1 MKFFYDLLPVILFF
15 VAYKMYDIFVAT
27 TVAII
32 ATLAQIAIV
41 YLKHRKLE
49 KMLVFNGLMITVLG
63 GLTILLKDK
72 YFIMWKPSV
81 IYWAFALAL
90 IFADQFFNRN
100 LVQLALGKQMELSKT
115 VWKKINIFT
124 ALFFILLGFIN
135 LFVVYNF
142 TENTWVNFKLFGLTG
157 LLFFYMIAI
166 AIYISKT
173 NKDR

>member
-1 MKFFYDLLPVILFF
+1 
-15 VAYKMYDIFVAT
+15 MYDIFVAT
-27 TVAII
+27 AVAII

-90 IFADQFFNRN
+90 LFADQFFNRN
-100 LVQLALGKQMELSKT
+100 LVQLALGKQMELSKI

-124 ALFFILLGFIN
+124 VLFFILLGFIN
-135 LFVVYNF
+135 LFVAYNF
-142 TENTWVNFKLFGLTG
+142 SENTWVNFKLFGLTG
-157 LLFFYMIAI
+157 LLFLYMIAI

>member
-1 MKFFYDLLPVILFF
+1 
-15 VAYKMYDIFVAT
+15 MYDIFVAT

-100 LVQLALGKQMELSKT
+100 LVQLALGKQMELSKI
-115 VWKKINIFT
+115 VWRKINIFT
-124 ALFFILLGFIN
+124 ALFFIFLGFIN
-135 LFVVYNF
+135 LFVAYNF
-142 TENTWVNFKLFGLTG
+142 SENTWVNFKLFGLTG
-157 LLFFYMIAI
+157 LLFLYMIAI

>member
-27 TVAII
+27 AVAII

-49 KMLVFNGLMITVLG
+49 KMLVFNGLMISILG

-90 IFADQFFNRN
+90 LFADQFFNRN
-100 LVQLALGKQMELSKT
+100 LVQLALGKQMELSKI

-124 ALFFILLGFIN
+124 ALFFIFLGFVN
-135 LFVVYNF
+135 LFVAYNYS
-142 TENTWVNFKLFGLTG
+142 ENTWVNFKLFGLTG
-157 LLFFYMIAI
+157 LLFLYMIAI

-173 NKDR
+173 NKD

>member
-15 VAYKMYDIFVAT
+15 VAYKIYDIFVAT
-27 TVAII
+27 AVAII

-49 KMLVFNGLMITVLG
+49 KMLVFNGLMISILG

-90 IFADQFFNRN
+90 LFADQFFNRN
-100 LVQLALGKQMELSKT
+100 LVQLALGKQMELSKI

-124 ALFFILLGFIN
+124 ALFFIFLGFVN
-135 LFVVYNF
+135 LFVAYNYS
-142 TENTWVNFKLFGLTG
+142 ENTWVNFKLFGLTG
-157 LLFFYMIAI
+157 LLFLYMIAI

-173 NKDR
+173 NKD

>member
-27 TVAII
+27 AVAII

-49 KMLVFNGLMITVLG
+49 KMLVFNGLMISILG

-90 IFADQFFNRN
+90 LFADQFFNRN
-100 LVQLALGKQMELSKT
+100 LVQLALGKQMELSRI

-124 ALFFILLGFIN
+124 ALFFIFLGFVN
-135 LFVVYNF
+135 LFVAYNYS
-142 TENTWVNFKLFGLTG
+142 ENTWVNFKLFGLTG
-157 LLFFYMIAI
+157 LLFLYMIAI

-173 NKDR
+173 NKD

>member
-15 VAYKMYDIFVAT
+15 VAYKIYDIFVAT
-27 TVAII
+27 AVAII

-49 KMLVFNGLMITVLG
+49 KMLVFNGLMISILG

-90 IFADQFFNRN
+90 LFADQIFNRN
-100 LVQLALGKQMELSKT
+100 LVQLALGKQMELSKI

-124 ALFFILLGFIN
+124 ALFFIFLGFVN
-135 LFVVYNF
+135 LFVAYNYS
-142 TENTWVNFKLFGLTG
+142 ENTWVNFKLFGLTG
-157 LLFFYMIAI
+157 LLFLYMIAI

>member
-15 VAYKMYDIFVAT
+15 VAYEIYDIFVAT
-27 TVAII
+27 AVAII

-49 KMLVFNGLMITVLG
+49 KMLVFNGLMISILG

-90 IFADQFFNRN
+90 LFADQFFNRN
-100 LVQLALGKQMELSKT
+100 LVQLALGKQMELSKI
-115 VWKKINIFT
+115 VWRKINIFT
-124 ALFFILLGFIN
+124 ALFFIFLGFVN
-135 LFVVYNF
+135 LFVAYNYS
-142 TENTWVNFKLFGLTG
+142 ENTWVNFKLFGLTG
-157 LLFFYMIAI
+157 LLFLYMIAI

-173 NKDR
+173 NKD

>member
-15 VAYKMYDIFVAT
+15 VAYKIYDIFVAT
-27 TVAII
+27 AVAII

-49 KMLVFNGLMITVLG
+49 KMLVFNGLMISILG

-90 IFADQFFNRN
+90 LFADQFFNRN
-100 LVQLALGKQMELSKT
+100 LVQLALGKQMELSKI
-115 VWKKINIFT
+115 VWRKINIFT
-124 ALFFILLGFIN
+124 ALFFIFLGFVN
-135 LFVVYNF
+135 LFVAYNYS
-142 TENTWVNFKLFGLTG
+142 ENTWVNFKLFGLTG
-157 LLFFYMIAI
+157 LLFLYMIAI

-173 NKDR
+173 NKD

>member
-90 IFADQFFNRN
+90 LFADQFFNRN
-100 LVQLALGKQMELSKT
+100 LVQLALGKQMELSKI
-115 VWKKINIFT
+115 VWRKINIFT
-124 ALFFILLGFIN
+124 ALFFIFLGFVN
-135 LFVVYNF
+135 LFVAYNYS
-142 TENTWVNFKLFGLTG
+142 ENTWVNFKLFGLTG
-157 LLFFYMIAI
+157 LLFLYMIAI

-173 NKDR
+173 NKD

>member
-1 MKFFYDLLPVILFF
+1 VKFFYDLLPVILFF

-27 TVAII
+27 AVAII

-72 YFIMWKPSV
+72 YFIMWKPSL

-90 IFADQFFNRN
+90 LFADQFFNRN
-100 LVQLALGKQMELSKT
+100 LVQLALGKQMELSKI

-135 LFVVYNF
+135 LFVAYNF
-142 TENTWVNFKLFGLTG
+142 SENTWVNFKLFGLTG
-157 LLFFYMIAI
+157 LLFLYMIAI

>member
-15 VAYKMYDIFVAT
+15 VAYKMYGIFVAT
-27 TVAII
+27 AVAII

-90 IFADQFFNRN
+90 LFADQFFNRN
-100 LVQLALGKQMELSKT
+100 LVQLALGKQMELST
-115 VWKKINIFT
+115 IVWKKINIFT

-135 LFVVYNF
+135 LFVAYNF
-142 TENTWVNFKLFGLTG
+142 SENTWVNFKLFGLTG
-157 LLFFYMIAI
+157 LLFLYMIAI

>member
-1 MKFFYDLLPVILFF
+1 VKFFYDLLPVILFF
-15 VAYKMYDIFVAT
+15 VAYKIYDIFVAT
-27 TVAII
+27 AVAII

-49 KMLVFNGLMITVLG
+49 KMLVFNGLMISILG

-90 IFADQFFNRN
+90 LFADQFFNRN
-100 LVQLALGKQMELSKT
+100 LVQLALGKQMELSKI

-124 ALFFILLGFIN
+124 ALFFIFLGFVN
-135 LFVVYNF
+135 LFVAYNYS
-142 TENTWVNFKLFGLTG
+142 ENTWVNFKLFGLTG
-157 LLFFYMIAI
+157 LLFLYMIAI

-173 NKDR
+173 NKD

>member
-1 MKFFYDLLPVILFF
+1 VKFFYDLLPVILFF
-15 VAYKMYDIFVAT
+15 VAYKIYDIFVAT
-27 TVAII
+27 AVAII

-49 KMLVFNGLMITVLG
+49 KMLVFNGLMISILG

-90 IFADQFFNRN
+90 LFADQFFNRN
-100 LVQLALGKQMELSKT
+100 LVQLALGKQMELSKI
-115 VWKKINIFT
+115 VWRKINIFT
-124 ALFFILLGFIN
+124 ALFFIFLGFVN
-135 LFVVYNF
+135 LFVAYNYS
-142 TENTWVNFKLFGLTG
+142 ENTWVNFKLFGLTG
-157 LLFFYMIAI
+157 LLFLYMIAI

-173 NKDR
+173 NKD

>member
-15 VAYKMYDIFVAT
+15 VAYKIYDIFVAT
-27 TVAII
+27 AVAII

-49 KMLVFNGLMITVLG
+49 KMLVFNGLMISILG

-90 IFADQFFNRN
+90 LFADQFFNRN
-100 LVQLALGKQMELSKT
+100 LVQLALGKQMELSKI

-124 ALFFILLGFIN
+124 ALFFIFLGFIN
-135 LFVVYNF
+135 LFVAYNF
-142 TENTWVNFKLFGLTG
+142 SENTWVNFKLFGLTG
-157 LLFFYMIAI
+157 LLFLYMIAI

>member
-27 TVAII
+27 AVAII

-49 KMLVFNGLMITVLG
+49 KMLVFNGLMISILG

-90 IFADQFFNRN
+90 LFADQFFNRN
-100 LVQLALGKQMELSKT
+100 LVQLALGKQMELSKI

-124 ALFFILLGFIN
+124 ALFFIFLGFVN
-135 LFVVYNF
+135 LFVAYNYS
-142 TENTWVNFKLFGLTG
+142 ENTWVNFKLFGLTG
-157 LLFFYMIAI
+157 LLFLYMIAI